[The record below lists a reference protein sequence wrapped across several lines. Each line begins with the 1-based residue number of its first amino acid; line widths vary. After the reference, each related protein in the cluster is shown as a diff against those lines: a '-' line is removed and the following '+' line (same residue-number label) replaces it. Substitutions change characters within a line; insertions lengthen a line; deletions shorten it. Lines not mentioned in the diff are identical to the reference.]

1 MDKRKFYLLPRVN
14 KLLKNVKFVREN
26 LTVTTLTSFGPRL
39 PLRGILSKTNLYL
52 KQKTMRQ
59 NLLKNLLAVMF
70 LVFSTGIALSQGVT
84 TAGMSGKVTEA
95 NGQPLPG
102 ANVVATHLPSGT
114 RYGSVSNLD
123 GNFSI
128 PGMRVGGPYRLSASF
143 IGYATQ
149 EVEGIVLSLGV
160 FSNVNLVMYEDGQEL
175 SEVVVTS
182 TSNNVFSNDRTGAST
197 AIDNRALSTLPTISR
212 SINDFTRLT
221 PQSNGQSFAGQD
233 SRLNNITVDGSYFNN
248 SFGLGSGSNPGGRTG
263 VSPISLDA
271 IDQISVNV
279 APYDV
284 RQGNFTGA
292 GVNTVTKSGTNEFSG
307 SAYYFFRN
315 NNNVGTKSGEN
326 TFNPG
331 DFTYN
336 QIGFRLGGPII
347 KDKLFFF
354 ASFEDEKEARPG
366 TTWTAN
372 RGEAIEGNVTRVLA
386 SDLDQL
392 SGFLK
397 DKFDYETGPYEN
409 YDNETLGTKFLIKL
423 DYNINDKNKL
433 SVRYNHLNSS
443 TDVLMS
449 GSSSLGFGGRNG
461 TPNSLNFQNSNYS
474 ILENIRSIVTEL
486 NTRLR
491 DNMSNS
497 LIVGYTYQ
505 DESRGFKGSFFP
517 MVDIL
522 KEGQTYTSFGF
533 EPFTPNN
540 ELRYKTF
547 QIQDNLQ
554 IFAGKHTITAGFSY
568 EHYQSENVF
577 FPGSQS
583 AYVFNSLEDFYA
595 SANGNKNVDL
605 RRFQVRWNNIPG
617 SEKPIQPLE
626 VNYAGIYVQDEIQV
640 RNNFKATIGLRV
652 DAPFFSQT
660 ALRNESAEKLFFRN
674 SESAYVNFR
683 TDELPGAN
691 LLWSPRVGF
700 NWDVFNNQTTQVR
713 GGTGIFTGKP
723 AYVWISN
730 QVGNNGILTGFEQKD
745 SKAGS
750 PLIDRPFSPNPDT
763 YKPTEV
769 TGAPASSYELALT
782 ETNFKFPQVW
792 RTNVAVDQKLP
803 AGIVATGEF
812 IYSADVNGVDYYN
825 GNLPVNQSSF
835 IGKDNRPRFTN
846 NRINANIPN
855 AIVLANQAVGNSWVA
870 SISLERPFMNGLFVK
885 AAYSYGESK
894 NTVDAGSIASGTWF
908 NNPISRDPNNPGL
921 GFSSNNLG
929 HRAFATV
936 SYSKDLFKFGNTSV
950 SLFWETRTIGNASY
964 RFSGDMNGD
973 GGTANDLIYIPANT
987 SEMNFQEYTAT
998 VSGKPVTFTSQQQA
1012 DAWEAYI
1019 QQDEYLSANR
1029 GQYAERGAVI
1039 MPMITRADFTFAQQ
1053 VFTNINGK
1061 RNSLEFRVDIL
1072 NVGNLLNSDW
1082 GVGQTFNAIQPLTN
1096 PSVDSKGASRYRLA
1110 QFGGNLIS
1118 ETYRSTA
1125 NVNDV
1130 WRMQFGLRYIFN

>member
-1 MDKRKFYLLPRVN
+1 
-14 KLLKNVKFVREN
+14 
-26 LTVTTLTSFGPRL
+26 
-39 PLRGILSKTNLYL
+39 
-52 KQKTMRQ
+52 MRQ
-59 NLLKNLLAVMF
+59 NLLKNLLAFTF
-70 LVFSTGIALSQGVT
+70 LVLSTGLVLSQGVT

-114 RYGSVSNLD
+114 RYGAVSNLD

-143 IGYATQ
+143 IGFATQ

-160 FSNVNLVMYEDGQEL
+160 FANINLVMYEDGQEL

-182 TSNNVFSNDRTGAST
+182 TSSNIFSNERTGAST
-197 AIDNRALSTLPTISR
+197 SIDNRTISSLPTISR
-212 SINDFTRLT
+212 NINDFTRLT

-271 IDQISVNV
+271 IEQISVNV

-292 GVNTVTKSGTNEFSG
+292 GVNTVTRSGTNEFTG
-307 SAYYFFRN
+307 SAYYFWRN
-315 NNNVGTKSGEN
+315 NNNVGTEAGEN

-354 ASFEDEKEARPG
+354 ASFEDETESRPG
-366 TTWTAN
+366 TTWQAN
-372 RGEAIEGNVTRVLA
+372 RGEPIEGNVTRVLA

-392 SGFLK
+392 SGFLR
-397 DKFDYETGPYEN
+397 DNFDYETGPYEN
-409 YDNETLGTKFLIKL
+409 YDNETVGTKFLVKL

-461 TPNSLNFQNSNYS
+461 SPTALNFQNSNYS
-474 ILENIRSIVTEL
+474 ILENIRSIVGEL
-486 NTRLR
+486 NSRIR
-491 DNMSNS
+491 ENMSNS

-505 DESRGFKGSFFP
+505 DESRGVKGSFFP

-522 KEGQTYTSFGF
+522 LEDQTYTSFGF

-554 IFAGKHTITAGFSY
+554 IFKGKHTITTGFSY
-568 EHYQSENVF
+568 EYYESENVF

-583 AYVFNSLEDFYA
+583 AYVYNSLEDFYTDA
-595 SANGNKNVDL
+595 NNFLANGNTVPSGVDL

-617 SEKPIQPLE
+617 SEKPVQPLK
-626 VNYAGIYVQDEIQV
+626 VNYFGLYGQDEIQV
-640 RNNFKATIGLRV
+640 RSNFKATIGLRV
-652 DAPFFSQT
+652 DVPFFGKT
-660 ALRNESAEKLFFRN
+660 ALRNEEVEGFNFRN
-674 SESAYVNFR
+674 PAGETVNFR
-683 TDELPGAN
+683 TDQLPEAN
-691 LLWSPRVGF
+691 ILWSPRIGF
-700 NWDVFNNQTTQVR
+700 NWDVFSDQKTQVR
-713 GGTGIFTGKP
+713 GGTGIFTGRP

-745 SKAGS
+745 SRPATSTS
-750 PLIDRPFSPNPDT
+750 PAVPLFDRPFNPNPDN

-769 TGAPASSYELALT
+769 SGTPASSYELALT
-782 ETNFKFPQVW
+782 ESTFKFPQVW
-792 RTNVAVDQKLP
+792 RSNVAIDQKLP

-812 IYSADVNGVDYYN
+812 IYSADVNGVAYYN
-825 GNLPVNQSSF
+825 ANLPEANSAFTSGPDQ
-835 IGKDNRPRFTN
+835 RPRWSG
-846 NRINANIPN
+846 NRINSKIPN
-855 AIVLANQAVGNSWVA
+855 AVTLGNQAVGNSWVA
-870 SISLERPFMNGLFVK
+870 SISLERPFTNGLFVK

-894 NTVDAGSIASGTWF
+894 NTVDPGSIASGTWF
-908 NNPISRDPNNPGL
+908 NNPIANDPNNPEV

-929 HRAFATV
+929 HRVFAV
-936 SYSKDLFKFGNTSV
+936 LNYSKDLFRFGNTSV
-950 SLFWETRTIGNASY
+950 SLFWETRTIGNGSY

-973 GGTANDLIYIPANT
+973 GGTSNDLIYIAANQ
-987 SEMNFQEYTAT
+987 SEMNFQEYTAN
-998 VSGKPVTFTSQQQA
+998 VSGQQVIFTAQQQA
-1012 DAWEAYI
+1012 AAWEAYI
-1019 QQDEYLSANR
+1019 QQDDYLSENR
-1029 GQYAERGAVI
+1029 GSYAERGAVI
-1039 MPMITRADFTFAQQ
+1039 MPMISRADFTFAQQ
-1053 VFTNINGK
+1053 LFTNINGK
-1061 RNSLEFRVDIL
+1061 RNALEFRVDIL
-1072 NVGNLLNSDW
+1072 NLGNLLNSDW
-1082 GVGQTFNAIQPLTN
+1082 GVGKTFNAIQPLTN
-1096 PSVDSKGASRYRLA
+1096 PSVDANGASRYRLA

-1125 NVNDV
+1125 GVNDV

>member
-1 MDKRKFYLLPRVN
+1 
-14 KLLKNVKFVREN
+14 
-26 LTVTTLTSFGPRL
+26 
-39 PLRGILSKTNLYL
+39 
-52 KQKTMRQ
+52 MRQ
-59 NLLKNLLAVMF
+59 NLLKNLLAVIF
-70 LVFSTGIALSQGVT
+70 LVLSTGLVLAQGVT

-95 NGQPLPG
+95 NGQALPG

-114 RYGSVSNLD
+114 RYGAVSNLD

-149 EVEGIVLSLGV
+149 DVEGIVLSLGV
-160 FSNVNLVMYEDGQEL
+160 FANVNLVMYEDGQEL

-182 TSNNVFSNDRTGAST
+182 TPSNVFSNDRTGAST
-197 AIDNRALSTLPTISR
+197 AIDSKALSTLPTISR

-271 IDQISVNV
+271 IEQISVNV

-315 NNNVGTKSGEN
+315 NNNVGTEAGDN

-331 DFTYN
+331 DFTYS

-354 ASFEDEKEARPG
+354 ASFEDETEARPG

-372 RGEAIEGNVTRVLA
+372 RGEPIEGNVTRVLA

-397 DKFDYETGPYEN
+397 DKFNYATGPYEN
-409 YDNETLGTKFLIKL
+409 YDNETLGTKFLVKL

-449 GSSSLGFGGRNG
+449 NSSSLGFGNRNG
-461 TPNSLNFQNSNYS
+461 RPEALNFQNSNYS
-474 ILENIRSIVTEL
+474 IGENIRSIVAEL
-486 NTRLR
+486 NSRLR
-491 DNMSNS
+491 ENMTNS

-505 DESRGFKGSFFP
+505 DESRGSRGDFFP

-522 KEGQTYTSFGF
+522 QEGATYTSFGF

-568 EHYQSENVF
+568 ERYESENVF

-583 AYVFNSLEDFYA
+583 AYVYNSLNDFYKDA
-595 SANGNKNVDL
+595 NNFLANGNSVPSNVNL

-617 SEKPIQPLE
+617 SEKPVQPLE
-626 VNYAGIYVQDEIQV
+626 VDYVGFYAQDEIQI
-640 RNNFKATIGLRV
+640 RKNLKTTFGLRLDV
-652 DAPFFSQT
+652 PFFGQT
-660 ALRNESAEKLFFRN
+660 ALRNEDVEKLFFRN
-674 SESAYVNFR
+674 SESAFVNFK
-683 TDELPGAN
+683 TDQLPEAN
-691 LLWSPRVGF
+691 ILWSPRVGF
-700 NWDVFNNQTTQVR
+700 NWDVFDNQKTQVR
-713 GGTGIFTGKP
+713 GGTGIFTGRP

-730 QVGNNGILTGFEQKD
+730 QVGNNGILTGFAQFD
-745 SKAGS
+745 NSV
-750 PLIDRPFSPNPDT
+750 LRPFNPDPNA

-769 TGAPASSYELALT
+769 TGAPAASYELALSEPT
-782 ETNFKFPQVW
+782 FKFPQVW
-792 RTNVAVDQKLP
+792 RSNIGIDQLLP
-803 AGIVATGEF
+803 GGVVATGEF
-812 IYSADVNGVDYYN
+812 IYSSDVNGIAYYN
-825 GNLPVNQSSF
+825 GNLPVHQALF
-835 IGKDNRPRFTN
+835 TGPDDRPRYTR
-846 NRINANIPN
+846 NRIASNIPN
-855 AIVLANQAVGNSWVA
+855 AIVLSNQAIGNSWVA
-870 SISLERPFMNGLFVK
+870 SISLEKPFGNGLYVK
-885 AAYSYGESK
+885 TAYSYGESK
-894 NTVDAGSIASGTWF
+894 NTVDAGSIASGSWF
-908 NNPISRDPNNPGL
+908 GNQISRDPNNPGL
-921 GFSSNNLG
+921 GISSNNLG
-929 HRAFATV
+929 HRVFAVV
-936 SYSKDLFKFGNTSV
+936 SYNKDLFKFGNTSV

-964 RFSGDMNGD
+964 VFGGDMNGD
-973 GGTANDLIYIPANT
+973 GGTSNDLIYIHANP
-987 SEMNFQEYTAT
+987 SEMNFQQYTVT
-998 VSGKPVTFTSQQQA
+998 VSGQPVIFTAQQQA
-1012 DAWEAYI
+1012 TAWEAYI
-1019 QQDEYLSANR
+1019 EQDDYLKENR

-1039 MPMITRADFTFAQQ
+1039 MPMVSRADFSFAQQ
-1053 VFTNINGK
+1053 LFTNINGK
-1061 RNSLEFRVDIL
+1061 RNTLEFRVDIL
-1072 NVGNLLNSDW
+1072 NVGNLLNPDW
-1082 GVGQTFNAIQPLTN
+1082 GLGKTFNTTQPLVV
-1096 PSVDSKGASRYRLA
+1096 PSSSQGGPANAQGVSQYRLRN
-1110 QFGGNLIS
+1110 FGADLIS
-1118 ETYRSTA
+1118 ETYRPTA
-1125 NVNDV
+1125 GVSDV

>member
-1 MDKRKFYLLPRVN
+1 M
-14 KLLKNVKFVREN
+14 
-26 LTVTTLTSFGPRL
+26 RL
-39 PLRGILSKTNLYL
+39 
-52 KQKTMRQ
+52 
-59 NLLKNLLAVMF
+59 NLLKNLMAIMF
-70 LVFSTGIALSQGVT
+70 LALSTGLVMSQGVT

-114 RYGSVSNLD
+114 RYGAVSNLD
-123 GNFSI
+123 GNYSI
-128 PGMRVGGPYRLSASF
+128 PGMRVGGPYRLTASF
-143 IGYATQ
+143 IGYANQ
-149 EVEGIVLSLGV
+149 EVDGIVLSLGV
-160 FSNVNLVMYEDGQEL
+160 FANVNMTMYEDGQEL
-175 SEVVVTS
+175 SEVVVTGAQG
-182 TSNNVFSNDRTGAST
+182 NVFSSERTGAST
-197 AIDNRALSTLPTISR
+197 AIDNRALNSLPTISR

-292 GVNTVTKSGTNEFSG
+292 GVNTVTRSGTNEFTG

-315 NNNVGTKSGEN
+315 NNNVGTKAGEN

-331 DFTYN
+331 DFTYK
-336 QIGFRLGGPII
+336 QIGFRVGGPII

-354 ASFEDEKEARPG
+354 ASFEDEVEARPG
-366 TTWTAN
+366 TTWKAN
-372 RGEAIEGNVTRVLA
+372 RGEAVEGNVTRVLA

-392 SGFLK
+392 STFLK
-397 DKFDYETGPYEN
+397 SKYDYETGPYEG

-433 SVRYNHLNSS
+433 SFRYNHLNSS

-461 TPNSLNFQNSNYS
+461 SVNALNFQNSNYS
-474 ILENIRSIVTEL
+474 IMENIRSFVTEL
-486 NTRLR
+486 NTRIK

-595 SANGNKNVDL
+595 SANGDTGINL
-605 RRFQVRWNNIPG
+605 RRFQVRWNNVPG

-626 VNYAGIYVQDEIQV
+626 VNYGGIYVQDEIQI
-640 RNNFKATIGLRV
+640 RNNFKATLGLRV

-674 SESAYVNFR
+674 GEGALVNFR
-683 TDELPGAN
+683 TDKLPDAN

-730 QVGNNGILTGFEQKD
+730 QVGNNGMLTGFAQLD
-745 SKAGS
+745 NTTA
-750 PLIDRPFSPNPDT
+750 RPFSPNPDT
-763 YKPTEV
+763 YKPKEV

-782 ETNFKFPQVW
+782 ESNFKFPQVW

-803 AGIVATGEF
+803 FGIIATGEF
-812 IYSADVNGVDYYN
+812 IYSADVNGVAYYN
-825 GNLPVNQSSF
+825 GNLPVHQGSF
-835 IGKDNRPRFTN
+835 NGKDNRPRYTS
-846 NRINANIPN
+846 NRINSNVPN
-855 AIVLANQAVGNSWVA
+855 AVVLSNQAVGTSWVA
-870 SISLERPFMNGLFVK
+870 SVSLERPFTNGLFVK
-885 AAYSYGESK
+885 GAYSYGESK
-894 NTVDAGSIASGTWF
+894 NTVDAGSIAAGTWF
-908 NNPISRDPNNPGL
+908 NNPVSRDPNNPGL
-921 GFSSNNLG
+921 GFSNNNLG
-929 HRAFATV
+929 HRGFAV
-936 SYSKDLFKFGNTSV
+936 ASYSKDFFKFGNTSF
-950 SLFWETRTIGNASY
+950 SLFWETRTIGNGSY

-973 GGTANDLIYIPANT
+973 GGFSNDLIYIHANK
-987 SEMNFQEYTAT
+987 SEMNFQEYTA
-998 VSGKPVTFTSQQQA
+998 SGKTFTAAQQA

-1019 QQDEYLSANR
+1019 LQDKYLSANR
-1029 GQYAERGAVI
+1029 GKYAERGAVI

-1053 VFTNINGK
+1053 IFTNIKGK
-1061 RNSLEFRVDIL
+1061 KNALEVRVDIL
-1072 NVGNLLNSDW
+1072 NVGNLLNNDW
-1082 GVGQTFNAIQPLTN
+1082 GLGQTFNAIQPLTN
-1096 PSVDSKGASRYRLA
+1096 PSVDANGVSRYRLA
-1110 QFGGNLIS
+1110 QLGGNLIS
-1118 ETYRSTA
+1118 ETYRPTA

>member
-1 MDKRKFYLLPRVN
+1 M
-14 KLLKNVKFVREN
+14 
-26 LTVTTLTSFGPRL
+26 RL
-39 PLRGILSKTNLYL
+39 
-52 KQKTMRQ
+52 
-59 NLLKNLLAVMF
+59 NLLKNLLTIMF
-70 LVFSTGIALSQGVT
+70 LALSTGLVMSQGVT

-114 RYGSVSNLD
+114 RYGAVSNLD
-123 GNFSI
+123 GNYSI
-128 PGMRVGGPYRLSASF
+128 PGMRVGGPYRLTASF
-143 IGYATQ
+143 IGYANQ
-149 EVEGIVLSLGV
+149 EVDGIVLSLGV
-160 FSNVNLVMYEDGQEL
+160 FANVNMTMLEDGQEL
-175 SEVVVTS
+175 SEVVVTGAQ
-182 TSNNVFSNDRTGAST
+182 NNVFSSERTGAST
-197 AIDNRALSTLPTISR
+197 AIDNRALNSLPTISR

-292 GVNTVTKSGTNEFSG
+292 GVNTVTRSGTNEFTG

-315 NNNVGTKSGEN
+315 NNNVGTKAGEN

-331 DFTYN
+331 DFTYK

-354 ASFEDEKEARPG
+354 ASFEDEVEARPG
-366 TTWTAN
+366 TTWKAN

-386 SDLDQL
+386 SDLDGL
-392 SGFLK
+392 STFLK
-397 DKFDYETGPYEN
+397 SKYDYETGPYEG

-433 SVRYNHLNSS
+433 SFRYNHLNSS

-461 TPNSLNFQNSNYS
+461 SVNALNFQNSNYS
-474 ILENIRSIVTEL
+474 IMENIRSFVTEL
-486 NTRLR
+486 NTRIK

-522 KEGQTYTSFGF
+522 KEGRTYTSFGF

-577 FPGSQS
+577 FPGAQS

-595 SANGNKNVDL
+595 SANGNTGINL

-626 VNYAGIYVQDEIQV
+626 VNYGGIYVQDEIQI

-652 DAPFFSQT
+652 DAPFFGET

-674 SESAYVNFR
+674 PESAYVNFR
-683 TDELPGAN
+683 TDKLPDAN

-730 QVGNNGILTGFEQKD
+730 QVGNNGMLTGFAQLD
-745 SKAGS
+745 NTTT
-750 PLIDRPFSPNPDT
+750 RPFSPNPDT

-782 ETNFKFPQVW
+782 ESDFKFPQVW

-803 AGIVATGEF
+803 LGIIATGEF
-812 IYSADVNGVDYYN
+812 IYSADVNGVAYYN

-835 IGKDNRPRFTN
+835 NGKDNRPRYTS
-846 NRINANIPN
+846 NRINSNVPN
-855 AIVLANQAVGNSWVA
+855 AVVLSNQAIGTSWVA
-870 SISLERPFMNGLFVK
+870 SVSLEKPFSSGLYVK

-894 NTVDAGSIASGTWF
+894 NTVDAGSIAAGTWF
-908 NNPISRDPNNPGL
+908 NNPVSRDPNNPGL
-921 GFSSNNLG
+921 GFSNNNLG
-929 HRAFATV
+929 HRGFAV
-936 SYSKDLFKFGNTSV
+936 ASYSKDFFKFGNTSF
-950 SLFWETRTIGNASY
+950 SLFWETRTIGNGSY

-973 GGTANDLIYIPANT
+973 GGFSNDLIYIHANKA
-987 SEMNFQEYTAT
+987 EMNFQEYTA
-998 VSGKPVTFTSQQQA
+998 SGKTFTAAQQA

-1019 QQDEYLSANR
+1019 LQDKYLSANR
-1029 GQYAERGAVI
+1029 GKYAERGAVI
-1039 MPMITRADFTFAQQ
+1039 MPMISRADFTFAQQ
-1053 VFTNINGK
+1053 LFTNIKGK
-1061 RNSLEFRVDIL
+1061 KNALEFRVDIL
-1072 NVGNLLNSDW
+1072 NVGNLLNNDW
-1082 GVGQTFNAIQPLTN
+1082 GLGQTFNAIQPLTN
-1096 PSVDSKGASRYRLA
+1096 PSVDANGVSRYRLA
-1110 QFGGNLIS
+1110 QLGGNLIS
-1118 ETYRSTA
+1118 ETYRPTA